1 MSSQLEFQDLF
12 SRFISSGPRH
22 YTYALEIRNPN
33 YLNEKYFSF
42 LNQNNLKVVFMQGY
56 YMPDIVETYNLYQEY
71 VKELTVIR
79 LMGRDRKGMEA
90 RTRGEWDRIVEPKDE
105 ELENITSMIRHL
117 RSEDVKVH
125 INVNNHYQGSAPRTI
140 TKLLKLLH

>member
-12 SRFISSGPRH
+12 SAFISSCPRD

-33 YLNEKYFSF
+33 YLNEKYFAF
-42 LNQNNLKVVFMQGY
+42 LNQNNLKMVFMQGY
-56 YMPDIVETYNLYQEY
+56 YMPDIVETYDQYQEY
-71 VKELTVIR
+71 IKGLTVIR

-90 RTRGEWDRIVEPKDE
+90 KTRGEWNRIVEPKDE

-117 RSEDVKVH
+117 RSEDVRVY

-140 TKLLKLLH
+140 AKLQKLLH